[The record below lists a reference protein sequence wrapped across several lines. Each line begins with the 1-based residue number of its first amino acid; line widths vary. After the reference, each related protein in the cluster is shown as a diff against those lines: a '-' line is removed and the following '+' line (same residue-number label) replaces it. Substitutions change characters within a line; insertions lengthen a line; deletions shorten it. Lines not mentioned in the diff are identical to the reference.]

1 MRKDPRRKLR
11 FSNPETRQRM
21 ITNDAMIHRFVLHN
35 GRICSSTDNVLGPGQ
50 LGLLAG
56 WGVFT
61 TIRVTDGVLF
71 AWDRHWSRMTHDAA
85 LMHVPMPE
93 PAAVQKDLIRLVEA
107 NGKPTCTL
115 RLVVIR
121 NGGGLWEGPAR
132 GTACDVVAMTADL
145 KDWGD
150 SARLGV
156 QPHGRHAASEFAGAK
171 INSWAVNLTWLENA
185 QRRGFDEVILLNERG
200 EVSELTSA
208 NIFIATGGDVWTP
221 PLSSG
226 CLPGVTRELLLS
238 EVQAPGFQVRERTL
252 YVDDLFQADEVFITS
267 STRDLLAVAEVD
279 GRVVSRKGNAM
290 AALRSAFRGY
300 IDSYVRTHAQEGT
313 PVS

>member
-1 MRKDPRRKLR
+1 
-11 FSNPETRQRM
+11 
-21 ITNDAMIHRFVLHN
+21 MIHRFVLHN
-35 GRICSSTDNVLGPGQ
+35 GRICSSSDNVLAPGQ

-71 AWDRHWSRMTHDAA
+71 AWDRHWSRMAHDAA
-85 LMHVPMPE
+85 LMHVPMPD
-93 PAAVQKDLIRLVEA
+93 PTAVQKDLVRLIEA
-107 NGKPTCTL
+107 NRQPTCTL

-150 SARLGV
+150 SARLAV
-156 QPHGRHAASEFAGAK
+156 QPYGRYAASEFAGAK
-171 INSWAVNLTWLENA
+171 INSWSMNLTWLQNA
-185 QRRGFDEVILLNERG
+185 QRRGFDEAVLLNERG

-208 NIFIATGGDVWTP
+208 NIFMAAGANVWTP

-226 CLPGVTRELLLS
+226 CLPGVTRDLLLS
-238 EVQAPGFQVRERTL
+238 EVHTPGFTVGERTL
-252 YVDDLFQADEVFITS
+252 SLDDLYQADEVFITS
-267 STRDLLAVAEVD
+267 STRDLLAVAEIE
-279 GRVVSRKGNAM
+279 GRAVNRQGNAM
-290 AALRSAFRGY
+290 AALKSTFRGY
-300 IDSYVRTHAQEGT
+300 IDSYVRTHAREGAA
-313 PVS
+313 VS

>member
-1 MRKDPRRKLR
+1 
-11 FSNPETRQRM
+11 
-21 ITNDAMIHRFVLHN
+21 MIHRFVLHN
-35 GRICSSTDNVLGPGQ
+35 GHICSSSDNVLAPGQ

-71 AWDRHWSRMTHDAA
+71 AWDRHWSRMAHDAA
-85 LMHVPMPE
+85 LMHVPMPD
-93 PAAVQKDLIRLVEA
+93 PTSVQKDLVRLIEA

-150 SARLGV
+150 SARLAV
-156 QPHGRHAASEFAGAK
+156 QPYGRYAASEFAGAK
-171 INSWAVNLTWLENA
+171 INSWSMNLTWLQNA
-185 QRRGFDEVILLNERG
+185 QRRGFDEAVLLNERG

-208 NIFIATGGDVWTP
+208 NIFMATGADVWTP
-221 PLSSG
+221 PISSG
-226 CLPGVTRELLLS
+226 CLPGVTRDLLLS
-238 EVQAPGFQVRERTL
+238 EVHTPGFTVRERTL
-252 YVDDLFQADEVFITS
+252 SLDDLYQADEVFITS
-267 STRDLLAVAEVD
+267 STRDLLAVAEIE
-279 GRVVSRKGNAM
+279 GRAVNRKGNAM
-290 AALRSAFRGY
+290 AALKSAFRAY
-300 IDSYVRTHAQEGT
+300 IDGYVRTHAQEGAA
-313 PVS
+313 VS

>member
-1 MRKDPRRKLR
+1 
-11 FSNPETRQRM
+11 
-21 ITNDAMIHRFVLHN
+21 MIHRFVLHN
-35 GRICSSTDNVLGPGQ
+35 GSIHSSTDNLLAPGQ

-71 AWDRHWSRMTHDAA
+71 SWDRHWSRMQHDAT
-85 LMHVPMPE
+85 LMNVPMPD
-93 PAAVQKDLIRLVEA
+93 PDVVQKDLIRLVEA

-121 NGGGLWEGPAR
+121 NGGGLWEGPKR
-132 GTACDVVAMTADL
+132 GSACDVVAMTADL

-156 QPHGRHAASEFAGAK
+156 QPFGRYAANEFAGAK
-171 INSWAVNLTWLENA
+171 INSWSMNLTWSEKA
-185 QRRGFDEVILLNERG
+185 HQRGFDEVVLLNERG

-208 NIFIATGGDVWTP
+208 NIFIANGGDVWTP

-226 CLPGVTRELLLS
+226 CLPGVTRDLLLT
-238 EVQAPGFQVRERTL
+238 EVHAPGITVRERTL
-252 YVDDLFQADEVFITS
+252 HLDDLYAADEVFITS
-267 STRDLLAVAEVD
+267 STRDLLAVTEID
-279 GRVVSRKGNAM
+279 GRAVNRRGNAM
-290 AALRSAFRGY
+290 EKLKSAFRAY
-300 IDSYVRTHAQEGT
+300 IAAYVRTHAQEGA